1 MMSTLFTGRSV
12 WLYHQPVDFRKQIN
26 GLIGVV
32 ESEMASRVEDGSI
45 YVFLN
50 RSRRQAKLLLWHHN
64 GYFMGVKR
72 RESGRFDEPI
82 DIDHDGCG
90 L

>member
-1 MMSTLFTGRSV
+1 
-12 WLYHQPVDFRKQIN
+12 
-26 GLIGVV
+26 
-32 ESEMASRVEDGSI
+32 MAGRVEDGNI

-50 RSRRQAKLLLWHHN
+50 LSRRQAKLLLWHHN

-72 RESGRFDEPI
+72 LESGRFDEPI

-90 L
+90 LQLRIEQLFLLLTGVRFMHVMQITTGN